1 MCATDLPAARATRLP
16 RHNHR
21 PGPATFL
28 RHPITRLLPPGFPRS
43 PTTLIPEG
51 TSNSRFGWLAHS
63 GLAAGRPHAGTGIST
78 RYPSTTPHGLALG
91 PDSPRADKLDPGTL
105 GHPAAGILTLHS
117 LLMPAFSLQPPPP
130 QLTSWLP
137 RQPDAPLPTHTPTNH
152 PAGQSASLTCRCRG
166 FGGVLKPRY
175 IIGAQPLDQ

>member
-1 MCATDLPAARATRLP
+1 LP

-130 QLTSWLP
+130 LAHATASP
-137 RQPDAPLPTHTPTNH
+137 VTGRSPTHPHTHTQPPEGNQ
-152 PAGQSASLTCRCRG
+152 AEQTCRCRS

-175 IIGAQPLDQ
+175 IVGAKPLDQ